1 LEELKKW
8 WEGLQEL
15 ERDIEDLHELDA

>member
-15 ERDIEDLHELDA
+15 ERDIEDLHELDV